1 VAVRVELKDAGK
13 IGGKDFKFE
22 HRESTKMTDA
32 EKRNVSILKDKGVT
46 HLQANQNISLKN
58 AGMIDIQKGEELK
71 IVSWNTDIN
80 ELTVISEKGFKTT
93 VNLMNIKGF
102 DPMDSKQTRDF
113 SNKDL
118 VDVRAIIGSE
128 YQMKDGKPILDEKTG
143 GKVKNPDYLSN
154 GASGKIESVTARGAE
169 IKFDDGR
176 TIKVSA
182 ENMAKVDHAYAR
194 TAHGN
199 QGRTVDKAIVA
210 ISEGSAGLV
219 NKESAY
225 VALTRAKESV
235 TIVTTAK
242 DAVIRNA
249 SEMSDK
255 TTALDAPK
263 PKERIFKRDTTKDRE
278 KAPMQK
284 EAKKPEPARGR

>member
-1 VAVRVELKDAGK
+1 L
-13 IGGKDFKFE
+13 I
-22 HRESTKMTDA
+22 
-32 EKRNVSILKDKGVT
+32 DKGVT
-46 HLQANQNISLKN
+46 HLQANQNITLK
-58 AGMIDIQKGEELK
+58 ALGAIDIQKGEELK
-71 IVSWNTDIN
+71 IVSWNADKN
-80 ELTVISEKGFKTT
+80 EMTVMSEKGVKATINPMD
-93 VNLMNIKGF
+93 VKGF

-128 YQMKDGKPILDEKTG
+128 YQMKDGKPMLNEKTG
-143 GKVKNPDYLSN
+143 DKVKNPDYLSN
-154 GASGKIESVTARGAE
+154 GASGKIESISAKGAE

-235 TIVTTAK
+235 TVVTTAK

-249 SEMSDK
+249 TEMSDK

-263 PKERIFKRDTTKDRE
+263 AKEQNFKREKSAETSKARE
-278 KAPMQK
+278 KAPEQK
-284 EAKKPEPARGR
+284 EVKKPEQTRGR